1 MVLSH
6 ISNGCI
12 HTHIYIN
19 VQELHELRKK
29 ISGAVNCSIAA
40 YDDR

>member
-1 MVLSH
+1 MYLCMCVYM
-6 ISNGCI
+6 
-12 HTHIYIN
+12 HTHTLIYIH